1 MIFYIYIYV
10 IGGEKSSLNRDS
22 NPWPMAYCARA
33 LTTELLRPATLTDS
47 HTSANPVT
55 YLYTGM

>member
-1 MIFYIYIYV
+1 MGYV
-10 IGGEKSSLNRDS
+10 RWAPNVTCGKKSSLNRDT

-47 HTSANPVT
+47 HTPAHPVT
-55 YLYTGM
+55 

>member
-1 MIFYIYIYV
+1 MGYV
-10 IGGEKSSLNRDS
+10 RWAPNVTCGKKSSLNRDT

-55 YLYTGM
+55 YLYM